1 MTRALPAAMAACA
14 VGAALFAAS
23 AFVTPTTSGPGAAQ
37 PRQLRASEQILE
49 APGAISPPAAPQ
61 PAAEQQEVSPL
72 KWVGAGLLAG
82 IVVAAFSS
90 PAEALDRQ
98 QNAVAPTLDKLT
110 VKSAKYLELC
120 KNSKKYAKKWK
131 DRLFKVDAKLKKYPK
146 DTAVYNRLLK
156 KKAGLVRRKEAY
168 GERFCG
174 KKDGN
179 PHTIASGEFVRGGI
193 IPSSLAFLYTTGWIG
208 WAGRNYLRRTRD
220 SKKEIMI
227 DVPLALTCMASGF
240 AWPVY
245 AWQEIVNGEM
255 VKKDED
261 VYRSFF

>member
-1 MTRALPAAMAACA
+1 MSRSLPPAMAA
-14 VGAALFAAS
+14 AAIAAAFAAG
-23 AFVTPTTSGPGAAQ
+23 AFVALPPTSGPGAG
-37 PRQLRASEQILE
+37 PPQLR
-49 APGAISPPAAPQ
+49 SPAVAAEVVAAPQ
-61 PAAEQQEVSPL
+61 PPASLPAAEAEVSPL
-72 KWVGAGLLAG
+72 RWLGAGLLAG
-82 IVVAAFSS
+82 VVLAACSS

-98 QNAVAPTLDKLT
+98 TNAVAPTLDKLT

-179 PHTIASGEFVRGGI
+179 PRTIASGEFVRGGI

-261 VYRSFF
+261 IYRSFF